1 MDTMDKT
8 EEPAFADGLN
18 GWSDGPAFR
27 VPANT
32 RLKLPESAD
41 DDRVAEHLAHRVT
54 RFPKDLRAHAQ
65 RLLLHVR
72 RQDRDRTYGAL
83 LDIFLVLGAAGEA
96 FRSRMLDLSA
106 GVLGPKLVG
115 IFTQHLDTGL
125 DASAPMPISP
135 HSRLARGDTGGSE
148 VVTREETES
157 DDGCDALVEARDLI
171 DLGQLAE
178 AQQALEKAV
187 LDNPEREELTLDL
200 LELYRYTRDD
210 MSFLAMQKRLE
221 NKSPEAAERWAAL
234 AAFFSVG

>member
-8 EEPAFADGLN
+8 EQPAFEDDAN
-18 GWSDGPAFR
+18 GWPDGPAFR
-27 VPANT
+27 VPADT
-32 RLKLPESAD
+32 RLKLPESPD
-41 DDRVAEHLAHRVT
+41 DKQVAEHLAHRVT
-54 RFPKDLRAHAQ
+54 RSPNDLRAHAQ

-96 FRSRMLDLSA
+96 FRSRMLDTSA
-106 GVLGPKLVG
+106 GVLGPKLTA
-115 IFTQHLDTGL
+115 IFKQHLEPGL
-125 DASAPMPISP
+125 DASAQVPISP
-135 HSRLARGDTGGSE
+135 HSRLCRGDTGASE

-157 DDGCDALVEARDLI
+157 DEGYDPLVDARDLI
-171 DLGQLAE
+171 DLGQFVE
-178 AQQALEKAV
+178 AQQVLEKAV
-187 LDNPEREELTLDL
+187 FDDPEREDLTLDL